1 MDPLVKVPERLASY
15 ILAELYRGLPPPIEA
30 CAEATEVRDLVA
42 MASVAKLA
50 PMNTAEARLAVN
62 AVAAQA
68 HAIDAL
74 ASAGQY
80 HDDFKR
86 VMQCRSQAAMMMRL
100 SAVATRELRTMQE
113 IRETLM
119 ARKWAEDEAEARR
132 SAAEADAAARA
143 QEATTAQTREA
154 NAAQARETSLTD
166 ARPDPDTPHPDAP
179 HSDRADAA
187 GTQPAPSHAMDQRP
201 TEINNETTTGIVPS
215 VPAPRASPSALIAA
229 WLPGTVPPTGIPAM
243 MSA

>member
-143 QEATTAQTREA
+143 QEA

-166 ARPDPDTPHPDAP
+166 APPDPDTPHPDAP
-179 HSDRADAA
+179 HSDRTDAA
-187 GTQPAPSHAMDQRP
+187 GAKPAPSHAMDQRP
-201 TEINNETTTGIVPS
+201 TAINNETATGIVPS